1 MYEGIEL
8 NRKPF
13 IAAVNG
19 LALGG
24 GFELVLPA
32 TSSWPAARRRWG
44 SRDPAGAAPRRGR
57 NPEAG
62 THRWKEPCQGVLDDR
77 QNMTAE
83 EGYRL
88 GVVNR
93 VVERRVARGS
103 AGPSPAASAACA
115 LRSARGEAFG
125 QPGGRIPHRRG
136 SVLEQATLSNLYQ
149 TEDAREGIRAFVE
162 KRKPNFRGR

>member
-24 GFELVLPA
+24 GFELVLACDLVVASREAEMDYPR
-32 TSSWPAARRRWG
+32 SGWG
-44 SRDPAGAAPRRGR
+44 CSRRGR

-77 QNMTAE
+77 QE
-83 EGYRL
+83 HD
-88 GVVNR
+88 
-93 VVERRVARGS
+93 
-103 AGPSPAASAACA
+103 
-115 LRSARGEAFG
+115 
-125 QPGGRIPHRRG
+125 GGRR
-136 SVLEQATLSNLYQ
+136 L
-149 TEDAREGIRAFVE
+149 
-162 KRKPNFRGR
+162 

>member
-32 TSSWPAARRRWG
+32 TSSWPAARRWDSG
-44 SRDPAGAAPRRGR
+44 DPAAGCRRGR

-77 QNMTAE
+77 QE
-83 EGYRL
+83 HD
-88 GVVNR
+88 
-93 VVERRVARGS
+93 
-103 AGPSPAASAACA
+103 
-115 LRSARGEAFG
+115 
-125 QPGGRIPHRRG
+125 GGRR
-136 SVLEQATLSNLYQ
+136 L
-149 TEDAREGIRAFVE
+149 
-162 KRKPNFRGR
+162 